1 MGLKSLSLLL
11 GLVLL
16 SPGLATSTAVSLN
29 GTCEAGNC
37 TSPDVLNAGQ
47 STGGALGLVYTF
59 ADGDK
64 YYVSGTYGGSYNG
77 GTIGYAGNPTATYL
91 GNTSNPS
98 AASQADVLKFDFLQN
113 FNFTTG
119 SPDGYY
125 FYYFISD
132 TSGPIAS
139 TSTYTGDLSINGQK
153 VGAITVGTGYSG
165 TKGFNQANF
174 TGLTN
179 PLMTDLILT
188 LSFGA
193 GSGVG
198 ATIATV
204 TPEPS
209 SFLLLSLGALGV
221 LGIGLMKARRKVAVE

>member
-1 MGLKSLSLLL
+1 MGVKSSSLLI
-11 GLVLL
+11 GMVLL
-16 SPGLATSTAVSLN
+16 LPGLGMATAVSIN
-29 GTCEAGNC
+29 GTCEAGSC
-37 TSPDVLNAGQ
+37 TSPDVLNSGQ
-47 STGGALGLVYTF
+47 STGGTLGMVYTF
-59 ADGDK
+59 ADGDR
-64 YYVSGTYGGSYNG
+64 YYVSGTYGGSYMG
-77 GTIGYAGNPTATYL
+77 GMINYAGNPTATYL

-98 AASQADVLKFDFLQN
+98 APSQADVLKFDFLQN

-139 TSTYTGDLSINGQK
+139 TSTYTGDLAINGQK
-153 VGAITVGTGYSG
+153 VGAITVGTGFSG

-179 PLMTDLILT
+179 PIMTDLILT

-198 ATIATV
+198 ASIATV

-209 SFLLLSLGALGV
+209 SITLLSLGALGI
-221 LGIGLMKARRKVAVE
+221 LGLGLMKVRRKAAAE